1 MNCSHI
7 EELLPAYALGALEPP
22 DRQAI
27 EEHLDECPYC
37 PSLAREYLEA
47 VTTLA
52 AAAPSATP
60 PPQLRDQ
67 ILARIGQRLAFNIP
81 LDFPTEPSGVVR
93 ARWSRLNVIAYAAAA
108 SLALV
113 IMGVLLIIVLN
124 LQGDVRNLQEGNQ
137 QLASTINELQTGN
150 RNIASTLDDLQEGN
164 RRIASAIGNQQAVL
178 TLERAVGDLQQES
191 QELVS
196 MVTQQRSLAYVSALP
211 GVATMQLDNTGQVPT
226 ARAMLM
232 FPQDMS
238 WGILVSEGLPTPD
251 DVKQYQV
258 WFLTSGGRMDAGVF
272 TVDET
277 GYGQLFIRFPAPLHE
292 FLEIGI
298 VIEPLLLKESPVSI
312 SNPVFTGKL

>member
-1 MNCSHI
+1 MNCSHV
-7 EELLPAYALGALEPP
+7 EEALPAYALGALEPP

-47 VTTLA
+47 ATTLA
-52 AAAPSATP
+52 AAPHATP

-67 ILARIGQRLAFNIP
+67 ILARIRQRLAFNIP
-81 LDFPTEPSGVVR
+81 SASPTELSGVAR
-93 ARWSRLNVIAYAAAA
+93 GRWSRLNVIAYAAAA

-113 IMGVLLIIVLN
+113 IMSVLLAIVLN
-124 LQGDVRNLQEGNQ
+124 LQGDVRHLQEGNQ

-150 RNIASTLDDLQEGN
+150 RNIASTLDALQEGN
-164 RRIASAIGNQQAVL
+164 QRIASAIGNQQAVL

-196 MVTQQRSLAYVSALP
+196 MITQQRTLTYVAALP
-211 GVATMQLDNTGQVPT
+211 GVETMQLENTGQVPR

-238 WGILVSEGLPTPD
+238 WGILVSQGLPTPD
-251 DVKQYQV
+251 NVKQYQI
-258 WFLTSGGRMDAGVF
+258 WFITSGVRMDAGVF

-277 GYGQLFIRFPAPLHE
+277 GYGQLFIRFPAPLNE

-298 VIEPLLLKESPVSI
+298 VIEPLPLKENPLSI